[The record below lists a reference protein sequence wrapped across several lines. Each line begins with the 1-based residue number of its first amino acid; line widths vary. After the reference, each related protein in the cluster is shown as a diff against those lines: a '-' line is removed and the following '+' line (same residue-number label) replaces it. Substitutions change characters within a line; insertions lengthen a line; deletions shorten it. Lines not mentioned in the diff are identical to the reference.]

1 VRPLL
6 GARAVAGGQQVGGRV
21 ILLRGERGVGARG
34 LGRGWGQG
42 SGEPLRSLSLWH
54 ALRLATLSAA
64 WSALRPGGAGYKSW
78 RGAWKG
84 SARSQRGTRST
95 PPGSSDA
102 THPRLTRQMRQTG
115 TSAEAADLRSSAAA
129 AGAATGLRGCPLPP
143 GGAAPTTGPGA
154 SHPSSSVWRS
164 EDATSSAMS
173 GGASPPGL
181 RGMARARTPIHALGC
196 SPDGWRSPDRWIFT
210 SLYEEKPRWAGEASL
225 RLVG

>member
-1 VRPLL
+1 M
-6 GARAVAGGQQVGGRV
+6 GGRV
-21 ILLRGERGVGARG
+21 ILLRGERGFGARGWGAGLGPGVGARG
-34 LGRGWGQG
+34 RGQG
-42 SGEPLRSLSLWH
+42 SGETLRIVPRWH

-115 TSAEAADLRSSAAA
+115 MSAEAADLRSSAAA
-129 AGAATGLRGCPLPP
+129 AGAAMGAAMGPVPP

-154 SHPSSSVWRS
+154 SHPSSSGWRL
-164 EDATSSAMS
+164 EET
-173 GGASPPGL
+173 SPPGF
-181 RGMARARTPIHALGC
+181 RGMAVLRLTPIHAL
-196 SPDGWRSPDRWIFT
+196 PPWAAPLTDGGARI
-210 SLYEEKPRWAGEASL
+210 GGSL
-225 RLVG
+225 RVFTGKNRAGPGRHHSDW